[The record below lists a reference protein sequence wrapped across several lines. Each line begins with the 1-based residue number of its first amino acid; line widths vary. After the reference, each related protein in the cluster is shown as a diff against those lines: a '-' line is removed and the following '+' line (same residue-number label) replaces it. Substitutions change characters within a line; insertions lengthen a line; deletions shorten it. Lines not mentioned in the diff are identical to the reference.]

1 MGRLK
6 QETISGAKWALI
18 RKLTLQPV
26 QFVFGMVLARLI
38 SPAEMGVLGLTAIFF
53 AVASSL
59 KEAGIGAALIRK
71 QDRTEADINTV
82 FWYNMAANSVFA
94 LAFWFIA
101 PWFADFFHQPDLLW
115 LTRISACMTL
125 LNGTAGVHYTLY
137 TARRDFKTPA
147 IIGII
152 TTLVSMPPT
161 LYLAYIGW
169 SYWAMMMQ
177 GVISGLLSLTI
188 IWIVSPW
195 KPRFMF
201 SMASLREFFSFGIK
215 IALSGL
221 VFKIYDESRNFVIG
235 KFYSP
240 AQLAFYGRA
249 SSLCQLPTNLLQG
262 PVDGII
268 YPILSTIQD
277 DTAKL
282 DRVYRQYMRLCL
294 CPNLWIMLTVAFN
307 APSVI
312 HLLYGETWLPCALYV
327 RLLCFA
333 FAFSSIIRVNFNY
346 LMVKG
351 RSDLMLQR
359 EIILRSFG
367 ITAMLIGAY
376 FSVAGICIAFIISN
390 LLNVILTVT
399 YTLKISDM
407 TAKEQFSDYYP
418 YLLMTLAANIPS
430 LLLDV
435 CGVPFYVAGLL
446 GPALAGIIY
455 WVLLHRLRDSAYI
468 LIWGNVT
475 KSGAWLRIRR
485 IFPLLNKLEISA

>member
-1 MGRLK
+1 MGQLK
-6 QETISGAKWALI
+6 TETLSGAKWALI

-26 QFVFGMVLARLI
+26 QFIFSMVLARLI
-38 SPAEMGVLGLTAIFF
+38 SPAEMGVLGLTALFF
-53 AVASSL
+53 AIASTL

-82 FWYNMAANSVFA
+82 FWYNMAANSVFS
-94 LAFWFIA
+94 LAFWSIA

-125 LNGTAGVHYTLY
+125 LSGTAGVHYMLY
-137 TARRDFKTPA
+137 AARRDFKTPA

-188 IWIVSPW
+188 IWIISPW

-215 IALSGL
+215 MALSGL
-221 VFKIYDESRNFVIG
+221 VYKIYTESRNFVIG

-249 SSLCQLPTNLLQG
+249 SSLTQLPTNLLQG

-294 CPNLWIMLTVAFN
+294 CPNLWIMLTMAFN
-307 APSVI
+307 APSII
-312 HLLYGETWLPCALYV
+312 HLLYGETWLTSALYV
-327 RLLCFA
+327 RLLCCG
-333 FAFSSIIRVNFNY
+333 FAFSSVIRINHNY

-351 RSDLMLQR
+351 RGDLMLQR

-376 FSVAGICIAFIISN
+376 FSVAGICIAFIISS
-390 LLNVILTVT
+390 LFNVVLTVT

-418 YLLMTLAANIPS
+418 YLLFALLSNIPS
-430 LLLDV
+430 LILDWNDT
-435 CGVPFYVAGLL
+435 PYYIAAIL
-446 GPALAGIIY
+446 GPALSGIIY
-455 WVLLHRLRDSAYI
+455 WTIMHRLRDSAYV
-468 LIWGNVT
+468 LVWGNIT
-475 KSGAWLRIRR
+475 KSAAWQRARR
-485 IFPLLNKLEISA
+485 AIPLLAKLEIVA